1 MSGKF
6 IDGQFHESNLNTQ
19 NDEHAPRVIVMR
31 HAHGI
36 TLNPI
41 TETILDEAGN
51 EMVFSDEA
59 AARLFLLNTGLND
72 EDMEHL
78 FFVELDNMPDGE
90 EEPKVQGTAEDT
102 GFKGFGF
109 CDAYCSACEKAT
121 YNMPI
126 GRASLCVHCGAKLL
140 NQNDVQSGGKDI

>member
-1 MSGKF
+1 MSGRF
-6 IDGQFHESNLNTQ
+6 INGQFHENNQAAQADKRTPQ
-19 NDEHAPRVIVMR
+19 VIVMQ

-41 TETILDEAGN
+41 TETILDEEGN

-59 AARLFLLNTGLND
+59 AARLFLLNAGLND

-78 FFVELDNMPDGE
+78 FFVELDNLPDDGE
-90 EEPKVQGTAEDT
+90 PKIQGTAEDT

-121 YNMPI
+121 YNIPI
-126 GRASLCVHCGAKLL
+126 GRTNLCGHCGAKLL
-140 NQNDVQSGGKDI
+140 SQNDA